1 MMTISTHSWDSPTAT
16 LLITGENLTPG
27 EVTRALGISPSLSR
41 EPTADSRFR
50 PGEGIWAIQVTAGPP
65 QGLEGALDELADLI
79 SGVLEGIRELEESG
93 LTVQVDLS
101 GQVDGRTRIPVS
113 PRALSRVATLGLP
126 LSFTTGAVPSERSE
140 DLWDWLP
147 AADGSH
153 RAPRKDE
160 EEGEGSAADPAPV
173 GVSLAVPD
181 SWWEF
186 DIRPEGREA
195 TIRALVDE
203 RLRELPD
210 LAPHRTDL
218 TTMLRKMAKDAHDS
232 GAVYLGCMA
241 ENFDGVPLSATV
253 TVSVLGAKNE
263 QGVALSTDPRTIAES
278 LGTITARREGD
289 AWRKVTT
296 VDIPDVGTAAR
307 TYGVEDVPVAR
318 GDSRTLRMVLTQ
330 TYIPVP
336 GTTEQVVLVSGASPV
351 LDLAEAFH
359 DIFDA
364 VTSTF
369 RFV

>member
-1 MMTISTHSWDSPTAT
+1 
-16 LLITGENLTPG
+16 
-27 EVTRALGISPSLSR
+27 
-41 EPTADSRFR
+41 
-50 PGEGIWAIQVTAGPP
+50 
-65 QGLEGALDELADLI
+65 
-79 SGVLEGIRELEESG
+79 
-93 LTVQVDLS
+93 
-101 GQVDGRTRIPVS
+101 
-113 PRALSRVATLGLP
+113 
-126 LSFTTGAVPSERSE
+126 
-140 DLWDWLP
+140 
-147 AADGSH
+147 
-153 RAPRKDE
+153 
-160 EEGEGSAADPAPV
+160 
-173 GVSLAVPD
+173 
-181 SWWEF
+181 
-186 DIRPEGREA
+186 
-195 TIRALVDE
+195 
-203 RLRELPD
+203 
-210 LAPHRTDL
+210 
-218 TTMLRKMAKDAHDS
+218 MLRKMAKDAHDS